1 MGNRVDSLS
10 APLAHTCAH
19 LLELGQEDLEDG
31 QGSSQKQVLH
41 GAQDAA
47 LRPDGL
53 QGTLCL
59 VTQICGVGAGEREV
73 VVQGRVSQVQ

>member
-1 MGNRVDSLS
+1 MGSSVDSLS
-10 APLAHTCAH
+10 APLAHTRAH

-53 QGTLCL
+53 QGALGL
-59 VTQICGVGAGEREV
+59 VTQICGVGAGE
-73 VVQGRVSQVQ
+73 QGAVSQVQ